1 MPRRKPLGWPRY
13 MVPRRLKSGATGYYW
28 VPPTW
33 AKRDGC
39 ALEVEALGSDYG
51 SAKRRCDELLNPQL
65 DAWRKREE
73 IPPASNNT
81 ASGTFDWM
89 VAIYKSSPL
98 YQKLAVKTR
107 KSYDAALKLASQ
119 HKLKDGRTF
128 GRLPLTSI
136 TPGAAD
142 RLYDRLKEKPDG
154 GERVRSAVLSV
165 TVCKRAWNVA
175 RRDKPK
181 IVPWKNPFDKM
192 ELSYEPKPTRPVTY
206 DELVRFVTA
215 ADEAGEGSLGTAA
228 MIAYYWLQREEDIVK
243 RFSWSHYRPVDAP
256 DVARIF
262 HHKTGEL
269 VDIPLLDEDG
279 TPLWPELMERLDTAP
294 RYGTLIVTRDR
305 LDRRRRVHLP
315 WKEDYFRHRVA
326 NIRDAAGIA
335 FGAKFMGLR
344 HGGSTESGN
353 AELTDAQIR
362 ALSGHTTAAMTALYT
377 KSTMRQ
383 RRAGARKRLEERTK
397 GGNLSK

>member
-13 MVPRRLKSGATGYYW
+13 MVPRRLRSGATAYYW
-28 VPPTW
+28 VFPTW
-33 AKRDGC
+33 AKKDGC
-39 ALEVEALGSDYG
+39 TLNIEALGTDYAD
-51 SAKRRCDELLNPQL
+51 AKKRCDEVLNPQF
-65 DAWRKREE
+65 DAWRKRED
-73 IPPASNNT
+73 ISFPSNR
-81 ASGTFDWM
+81 AVVGSFDWM
-89 VAIYKSSPL
+89 VAVYKSSPL
-98 YQKLAVKTR
+98 YRKLPAKTR
-107 KSYDAALKLASQ
+107 KSYDAALGLASR
-119 HKLKDGRTF
+119 HKLKDGRDF
-128 GRLPLTSI
+128 GGLALTSI

-142 RLYDRLKEKPDG
+142 RLYDKLKDRPDG
-154 GERVRSAVLSV
+154 GERLRSAVLSV
-165 TVCKRAWNVA
+165 TICKRAWNIA

-181 IVPWKNPFDKM
+181 IVPWENPFDKI
-192 ELSYEPKPTRPVTY
+192 ELSYEPKPTRPVTR
-206 DELVRFVTA
+206 DELVRFVKA

-228 MIAYYWLQREEDIVK
+228 MIAYYWLQREEDIIG
-243 RFSWSHYRPVDAP
+243 RLSWSHYRPIDAP

-269 VDIPLLDEDG
+269 VDIPLFDEDG
-279 TPLWPELMERLDTAP
+279 TLLWPELMERLDAAP

-305 LDRRRRVHLP
+305 LDRRRKVHLP

-326 NIRDAAGIA
+326 DIREAAGID
-335 FGAKFMGLR
+335 FSAKFMGLR

-377 KSTMRQ
+377 KATMRQ